1 MENNVKSFV
10 EEYNKR
16 IEWNKDLIKS
26 IFNDFDLETVS
37 DELKDLFDDFLSV
50 DSITE
55 EGYDLENANVYTYE
69 DTGTLELQAFNNTTY
84 RGNYFW
90 VKPIEN
96 EDDYKDDRLRIIE
109 KVVTK
114 RLGQIIPELNKLTKA
129 KNDFEKLKEHIN
141 EVSKVT
147 ETINDMK

>member
-26 IFNDFDLETVS
+26 IFNVFDLETVS

-55 EGYDLENANVYTYE
+55 EGYDLEDANVYTYE

-84 RGNYFW
+84 RRNYFW

-96 EDDYKDDRLRIIE
+96 EDDYKDDRLRTIE
-109 KVVTK
+109 KVVTE
-114 RLGQIIPELNKLTKA
+114 RLGQIIPELNKLAKA

-141 EVSKVT
+141 KVQR
-147 ETINDMK
+147 

>member
-10 EEYNKR
+10 DEYNKR

-26 IFNDFDLETVS
+26 ILNVFDLETVS

-55 EGYDLENANVYTYE
+55 EGYDLEDANVYTYE

-84 RGNYFW
+84 RRNYFW
-90 VKPIEN
+90 VKPIGN
-96 EDDYKDDRLRIIE
+96 EDDYKDDRLGTIE
-109 KVVTK
+109 KVVTE

-141 EVSKVT
+141 KVSTVT
-147 ETINDMK
+147 ETIKNMK